1 MKDEKM
7 KDSLD
12 DELKNISPWLRDMK
26 RPDDGFQIPEG
37 YFDTLEDRVFARIEA
52 EGLRQVPAM
61 QAVRGQRWWMQPRA
75 LMAAAAVFGA
85 VLAAVWLLRPQPQ
98 AEIAAVDLS
107 VEDVEDYVL
116 ENVHDFD
123 ENQLASIQPEGFSEV
138 MESPTAPAENQSKA
152 PSAGDE
158 FTPED
163 VEKLLDDMS
172 DEELESIL

>member
-1 MKDEKM
+1 M

-12 DELKNISPWLRDMK
+12 DELKSISPWLRDMK
-26 RPDDGFQIPEG
+26 RPDDGFNIPEG

-61 QAVRGQRWWMQPRA
+61 QAVRWVQPRV
-75 LMAAAAVFGA
+75 LMAAAAVFCA

-98 AEIAAVDLS
+98 AEMVNVDLS
-107 VEDVEDYVL
+107 VEDVENYVL

-123 ENQLASIQPEGFSEV
+123 ENQLASIQPEGFSEM
-138 MESPTAPAENQSKA
+138 MEAPTAPTENPGKA

-158 FTPED
+158 FSPED
-163 VEKLLDDMS
+163 VEKLLNDMS